1 MSRSGAAP
9 ARARRCS
16 RATSAATRT
25 AKQPGPSRPPAR
37 RLRRS
42 KRGPIRPPARRR
54 QPIAAIEAGP
64 ELSAGPACICGAA
77 RSGRQ
82 LRRGAFGICGLTQS
96 WSGAPERGAAAARVC
111 RAGRPASA
119 ARGGSRLP
127 RGAARVCR
135 AGRLASSW
143 ATLPLA
149 HKVSRRDQ
157 CLQSCELHSWERVR
171 TRFH

>member
-54 QPIAAIEAGP
+54 QPAIEAGP

-96 WSGAPERGAAAARVC
+96 WSGAACVC
-111 RAGRPASA
+111 RAGQPASA

-135 AGRLASSW
+135 AGRPASAW
-143 ATLPLA
+143 ATRLA